1 MGSMYSSINICR
13 QRCENRKKTIAY
25 WINKGCSQSKAESL
39 YYRYGV
45 KG

>member
-1 MGSMYSSINICR
+1 MGSMYSDIKAYRRICD
-13 QRCENRKKTIAY
+13 NKKKTIAY
-25 WINKGCSQSKAESL
+25 WMKKGCSESKAESL